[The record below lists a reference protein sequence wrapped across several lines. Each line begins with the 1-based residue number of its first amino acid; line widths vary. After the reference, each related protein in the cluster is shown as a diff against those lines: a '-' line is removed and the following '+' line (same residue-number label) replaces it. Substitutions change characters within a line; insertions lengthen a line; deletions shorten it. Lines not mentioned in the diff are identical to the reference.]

1 MSGMGVASAG
11 TARSRLALRS
21 AELALPEPGS
31 VTPGSAPFGS
41 GKGRGEKGKQRPGE
55 PRRGG
60 FGDKHGEFGGPVTP
74 VAALGSPGGGSCPGG
89 CTRAGSHRGTHARAH
104 RGWCVTCG
112 PCWVTP
118 APHSDGRGVGQE
130 QEQPLPPP
138 AGVGDRTGVWAW
150 GGGPKEEGT
159 GLEPLAF
166 TSVPWHSAA
175 TSDTESSV
183 ALPNL
188 SDLGTARAE
197 LPAVPP
203 PCVPCTPRD
212 PRAPSPGRAPV
223 TCELSPAA
231 GMSRG
236 APAAHPG
243 AAAAPA
249 APPGPAWSCPWP
261 GPALRKALG
270 QDVLSKPC

>member
-1 MSGMGVASAG
+1 MGGRGGQSPGVSGMGVASAG

-138 AGVGDRTGVWAW
+138 ARCGGQDRGVGMGRGPE
-150 GGGPKEEGT
+150 GGGHW
-159 GLEPLAF
+159 A
-166 TSVPWHSAA
+166 
-175 TSDTESSV
+175 
-183 ALPNL
+183 
-188 SDLGTARAE
+188 GTAGFHFRA
-197 LPAVPP
+197 L
-203 PCVPCTPRD
+203 
-212 PRAPSPGRAPV
+212 
-223 TCELSPAA
+223 
-231 GMSRG
+231 
-236 APAAHPG
+236 
-243 AAAAPA
+243 
-249 APPGPAWSCPWP
+249 
-261 GPALRKALG
+261 ALG
-270 QDVLSKPC
+270 CHQRYRKLGGFAKPLRSGDSTG